1 MKDKRFLV
9 FGCDSY
15 YPSGGMDDRIASFDT
30 IEEACVY
37 ASKSKYEHLS
47 FYDREEGTEV

>member
-9 FGCDSY
+9 FGYDNCY
-15 YPSGGMDDRIASFDT
+15 TYGWGGSHVAYFDT
-30 IEEACVY
+30 FEDAYDY

-47 FYDREEGTEV
+47 FYDREEAAWI

>member
-9 FGCDSY
+9 FGFNSY
-15 YPSGGMDDRIASFDT
+15 YPSGGMEDRATSFDT
-30 IEEACVY
+30 IEEAYDY